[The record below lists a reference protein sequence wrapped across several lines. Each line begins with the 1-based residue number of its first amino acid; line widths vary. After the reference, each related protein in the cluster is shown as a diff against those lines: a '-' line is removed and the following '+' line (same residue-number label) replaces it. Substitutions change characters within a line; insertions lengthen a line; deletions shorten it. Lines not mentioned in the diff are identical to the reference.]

1 LALTVAP
8 LAGKL
13 FSCTQRF
20 PLLAA
25 GVPWRRGR
33 SHPEADWK
41 SAAGAEYKE
50 ARFGNNRQAAYM
62 ANSTGERAV
71 GATLDDIET
80 FAAGLTERT
89 ALIGIDAGTKTLG
102 LALSD
107 ITRTIAS
114 PLTVIRR
121 TKFKEDAAE
130 LLRTAAEH
138 KVSGFVLGLPTNLDG
153 TAGPR
158 VQATRAFARN
168 LNALSELPILLWDE
182 RLSTAAAERTLLEA
196 DASRR
201 RRAQVI
207 DKLAAAIILQ
217 GALDRMR
224 RITG

>member
-1 LALTVAP
+1 
-8 LAGKL
+8 
-13 FSCTQRF
+13 
-20 PLLAA
+20 
-25 GVPWRRGR
+25 
-33 SHPEADWK
+33 
-41 SAAGAEYKE
+41 
-50 ARFGNNRQAAYM
+50 M
-62 ANSTGERAV
+62 ANPTDDRNP
-71 GATLDDIET
+71 GATMEDVEDFFSRLPKG
-80 FAAGLTERT
+80 A

-121 TKFKEDAAE
+121 TKFKQDAAE
-130 LLRTAAEH
+130 LLRISTEH
-138 KVSGFVLGLPTNLDG
+138 KVAGFVLGLPTNLDG

-168 LNALSELPILLWDE
+168 LNALSDLPILLWDE

-224 RITG
+224 A

>member
-1 LALTVAP
+1 MANTT
-8 LAGKL
+8 G
-13 FSCTQRF
+13 
-20 PLLAA
+20 A
-25 GVPWRRGR
+25 GV
-33 SHPEADWK
+33 
-41 SAAGAEYKE
+41 AG
-50 ARFGNNRQAAYM
+50 
-62 ANSTGERAV
+62 ST
-71 GATLDDIET
+71 TDDIEA
-80 FAAGLTERT
+80 FFAGLPHRT
-89 ALIGIDAGTKTLG
+89 ALLGIDAGTKTLG

-138 KVSGFVLGLPTNLDG
+138 KISGFVLGLPTNLDG

-168 LNALSELPILLWDE
+168 LNALSALPILLWDE

-201 RRAQVI
+201 RRAEVI

-224 RITG
+224 GLQG